1 MASIERYTFE
11 LVDGPLDG
19 LKLSTRNYGL
29 SFPIMISM
37 TYSVEEAAD
46 ICRVS
51 HYKFLFQFAKNGQEQ
66 KRGSVYMHQK
76 TIEVKA
82 NNG

>member
-29 SFPIMISM
+29 SFPMMISM
-37 TYSVEEAAD
+37 TYSVEEAANV
-46 ICRVS
+46 CRVC
-51 HYKFLFQFAKNGQEQ
+51 HYKFLFQFAYKGKEH
-66 KRGSVYMHQK
+66 KSGALYMHQK